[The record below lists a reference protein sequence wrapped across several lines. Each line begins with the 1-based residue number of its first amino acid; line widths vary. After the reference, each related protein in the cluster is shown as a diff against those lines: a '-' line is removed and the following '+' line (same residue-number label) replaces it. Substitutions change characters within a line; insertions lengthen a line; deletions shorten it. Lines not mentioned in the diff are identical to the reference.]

1 MKPLNYDNSPCS
13 PISSNCVIWQ
23 GPDLHCI
30 KLCAGDTVSDVVAN
44 LATELCTIMEQ
55 LDITNYDLSCFN
67 LVSCPPNTFEALIQF
82 LIEKICSLEGIS
94 NDPNSGNKSST
105 GTGCPDCLVS
115 VASCFIV
122 NNITSMQLIDY
133 VNMIGQRV
141 CNILTTITELQDQI
155 SELDV
160 RVTILENATA
170 PIFTMPT
177 ILVACTIQTVSSSPL
192 ANINIVNGGA
202 ATAIDL
208 VLSGLIND
216 PIYGYCAL
224 RTALGLPAALQT
236 AVASQCITSSSTS
249 LVYGT
254 PMATA
259 YVGSWIGT
267 PTTIADTLTDMW
279 ISICDIFEYLS
290 TMLTITAVAAGEN
303 TTVTSATVGS
313 TTTYTVNSTG
323 LNSFIAHLTIDQNYQ
338 PLDGSIPLVAPSS
351 VIGLTAGQIINR
363 YNKITVNNTNVT
375 ATATAGS
382 YVSNGSI
389 PTCPFGTFDNA
400 TTGEFSITRTG
411 MYLIQGSCNLKAD
424 ASSSSYWQTTGSG
437 SFGIG
442 LLSNSNDIFGGQY
455 LSTIASINK
464 NINQCA
470 DVLTY
475 IVASSGSPVIVRLSV
490 LNLTDRSYNGNGYA
504 GSDNIRFSITQVK

>member
-67 LVSCPPNTFEALIQF
+67 LVACPPNTFEALIQF

-94 NDPNSGNKSST
+94 SDPNSGNNSS
-105 GTGCPDCLVS
+105 TGCPDCLVS

-133 VNMIGQRV
+133 VNIIGQRV
-141 CNILTTITELQDQI
+141 CDILITITELQVQI
-155 SELDV
+155 DELDV
-160 RVTILENATA
+160 RVSVLENKTA
-170 PIFTMPT
+170 PTFTMPT
-177 ILVACTIQTVSSSPL
+177 IAVTCTLQTTDP
-192 ANINIVNGGA
+192 NIVSGG
-202 ATAIDL
+202 TARAMDL
-208 VLSGLIND
+208 VLSALIND
-216 PIYGYCAL
+216 PTYGYCAL

-236 AVASQCITSSSTS
+236 AIASQCITSSSIS

-254 PMATA
+254 PMGTA
-259 YVGSWIGT
+259 YVGDWIGT
-267 PTTIADTLTDMW
+267 PATIADTLTDMW
-279 ISICDIFEYLS
+279 ISICDIFVYLS
-290 TMLTITAVAAGEN
+290 TILKNTVVAAGEN

-323 LNSFIAHLTIDQNYQ
+323 LNSFVALMTIDTSYQ
-338 PLDGSIPLVAPSS
+338 PLDGSIPLVAPAS
-351 VIGLTAGQIINR
+351 VTGLTAGQIINR
-363 YNKITVNNTNVT
+363 YNNITVNNTNVT
-375 ATATAGS
+375 ATATPGS
-382 YVSNGSI
+382 YVSNVLI
-389 PTCPFGTFDNA
+389 PICPFGTFDNA

-411 MYLIQGSCNLKAD
+411 MYLIQGSCNLKGD
-424 ASSSSYWQTTGSG
+424 ASNASFWQTTGSG

-442 LLSNSNDIFGGQY
+442 LLSSGTTIFSGQFA
-455 LSTIASINK
+455 STIASVNK
-464 NINQCA
+464 NVNQSA

-490 LNLTDRSYNGNGYA
+490 LNLTDKSYNGNGYA
-504 GSDNIRFSITQVK
+504 VSDTIRFSITQVK

>member
-67 LVSCPPNTFEALIQF
+67 LVACPPNTFEALIQF

-94 NDPNSGNKSST
+94 SDPNSGNKSL
-105 GTGCPDCLVS
+105 TGCPDCLVS

-160 RVTILENATA
+160 RVTVLENATA
-170 PIFTMPT
+170 PTFTMPT
-177 ILVACTIQTVSSSPL
+177 IVVDCTLQSSSPGPY
-192 ANINIVNGGA
+192 IGGGGA
-202 ATAIDL
+202 AVAMDL
-208 VLSGLIND
+208 VLSALIND
-216 PIYGYCAL
+216 NTYGYCAL

-267 PTTIADTLTDMW
+267 PTTVADTLTDMW

-323 LNSFIAHLTIDQNYQ
+323 LNSFVALLTIDQNYQ
-338 PLDGSIPLVAPSS
+338 PLDGSIPLVAPAS
-351 VIGLTAGQIINR
+351 VIGLPAGQIINR
-363 YNKITVNNTNVT
+363 YNKITVNNTTVT
-375 ATATAGS
+375 ATATSGS
-382 YVSNGSI
+382 YVSNGLI

-424 ASSSSYWQTTGSG
+424 ASSSSFWQTTGSG
-437 SFGIG
+437 SFGLG

-455 LSTIASINK
+455 LSTIAGINK
-464 NINQCA
+464 NVNQCA
-470 DVLTY
+470 DLITY
-475 IVASSGSPVIVRLSV
+475 IVASSGSPVILRLSV